1 MLLFGV
7 LLNDK
12 LFAKMLFLIMI
23 IVSKKHKTKD
33 YYGLNLQEHEILWI
47 MRNVMYLQGIHVLKV
62 STI

>member
-7 LLNDK
+7 SLNDK
-12 LFAKMLFLIMI
+12 LFAKMFFLIMI

>member
-1 MLLFGV
+1 MINYLQMF
-7 LLNDK
+7 
-12 LFAKMLFLIMI
+12 FLIMI

-47 MRNVMYLQGIHVLKV
+47 IRNVMYLQGIHVLKV

>member
-12 LFAKMLFLIMI
+12 SFAKMFFLIMM

-47 MRNVMYLQGIHVLKV
+47 IRNVQGIQVLKV
-62 STI
+62 STL

>member
-7 LLNDK
+7 SLNDK
-12 LFAKMLFLIMI
+12 LFAKMFFLITI
-23 IVSKKHKTKD
+23 IVSKKHETKD

>member
-7 LLNDK
+7 SLNNK
-12 LFAKMLFLIMI
+12 LFAKMFFLIMI

-47 MRNVMYLQGIHVLKV
+47 IRNVQGIQVLKV
-62 STI
+62 STL

>member
-12 LFAKMLFLIMI
+12 SFAKMFFLIMM

-47 MRNVMYLQGIHVLKV
+47 IRNVMYLQGIHVLKV

>member
-7 LLNDK
+7 SLNDK
-12 LFAKMLFLIMI
+12 LFAKMFFLIMI

-47 MRNVMYLQGIHVLKV
+47 IRNVQGIQVLKV
-62 STI
+62 STL

>member
-7 LLNDK
+7 SLNDK
-12 LFAKMLFLIMI
+12 LFAKLFFLIMI
-23 IVSKKHKTKD
+23 IVSKKHMTKD

-47 MRNVMYLQGIHVLKV
+47 IRNVMYLQGIHVLKV